1 MPMRYDDL
9 SSLTPVVR
17 KEVLT
22 GELMR
27 RVRTLDIVPST
38 ELDALVESL
47 TTTSLS
53 EVLQTIDDPERL
65 KDQVESW
72 KKNNLKPVDASPPPK
87 SSVPSASASQDSL
100 LANPDATASAPEH
113 PSTPISV
120 DAALSTPPRTSSPSG
135 SVPPLSERDRI
146 YQAVCRLEKNKQ
158 SDLTDLVMSL
168 PKRERAL
175 CLFNTEVLKTKLTDA
190 KLVLESD
197 EDNNT
202 GGLQERT
209 PVEPRAKSTPPVTP
223 QTKRIVSGAGTGES
237 PKTPDLSS
245 RGASATASPLPTTP
259 STSTSTAV
267 GSSSSGTW
275 TVAALAKLSA
285 LEIVKVAS
293 DPKVVLPRG
302 VSKADPIVMQTTNE
316 FVDGLSDKP
325 VQQQKQQL
333 GDKLCVVFVGPD
345 NTSSR

>member
-1 MPMRYDDL
+1 MRYDDL

-47 TTTSLS
+47 TTVSLS

-65 KDQVESW
+65 KDQVEAW

-146 YQAVCRLEKNKQ
+146 YQAICKLEKHNQ

-175 CLFNTEVLKTKLTDA
+175 CLFNIEVLRTKLADA

-197 EDNNT
+197 EDHNA

-223 QTKRIVSGAGTGES
+223 QTKRIVSGSGTGES

-259 STSTSTAV
+259 STSASTAV
-267 GSSSSGTW
+267 GSSTGGTW

-293 DPKVVLPRG
+293 DPKVVLPGG
-302 VSKADPIVMQTTNE
+302 VSKAEPIVVQTTNE

-325 VQQQKQQL
+325 VQQRKQLL
-333 GDKLCVVFVGPD
+333 GDKLCVIFL
-345 NTSSR
+345 